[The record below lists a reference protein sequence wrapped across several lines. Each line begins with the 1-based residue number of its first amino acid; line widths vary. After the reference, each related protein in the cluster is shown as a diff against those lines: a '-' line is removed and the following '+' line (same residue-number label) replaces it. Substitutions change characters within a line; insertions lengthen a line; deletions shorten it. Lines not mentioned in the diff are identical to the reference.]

1 MIRYNKPKNLR
12 QSDVIDAVDSFAT
25 DLPGS
30 ANAVRMAF
38 DRIAWGAPIAPVAAT
53 LMLTIGAQPADGDE
67 IVIGNEE
74 YVFVEEESETAPE
87 TYTEVKIGETL
98 TATRTSLRTALGSSE
113 IFSVGT
119 WSSSS
124 LKLTAKVKGTA
135 AHNIVVEGSFE
146 SEENEFGAEA
156 FAGGVDGTVA
166 NKGSIRVDADNI
178 YVSVDDST
186 VAIGNWKT
194 VSLSS

>member
-1 MIRYNKPKNLR
+1 MIRHNKSKNLR
-12 QSDVIDAVDSFAT
+12 QSDVIDSVNSFAT

-38 DRIAWGAPIAPVAAT
+38 ERIGWGAPIAPVAAT
-53 LMLTIGAQPADGDE
+53 LTLTIGAQVSDGDE

-74 YVFVEEESETAPE
+74 YIFVEEESETAPE
-87 TYTEVKIGETL
+87 TYTEVEIGETL
-98 TATRTSLRTALGSSE
+98 TATRTNLRTALGEST

-119 WSSSS
+119 WSSSN

-135 AHNIVVEGSFE
+135 VHNIAIEAAFE

-166 NKGSIRVDADNI
+166 AKGSIRVDADNI

-186 VAIGNWKT
+186 EAIGNWKT
-194 VSLSS
+194 AALSS